1 MFSSIE
7 EIQNKYLWQVT
18 TVFYDLL
25 CYCSVT
31 KSCLTLSTPWTAALQ
46 VLSFTIS
53 WSLLRLM
60 SIESMIPYNHI
71 IPCWPF
77 LLLPLIFPQSFPPFF
92 SIRVFSKELFLCIRW
107 PNYWSFSLSISTFN
121 EYSRLIYL
129 RIDWANCWAV
139 LINCIPG

>member
-121 EYSRLIYL
+121 EYSSLIYL

>member
-7 EIQNKYLWQVT
+7 EIQNKYLWPVT

-31 KSCLTLSTPWTAALQ
+31 KSCLTLSTPWTATLQ